1 MRPELSC
8 AKFCTDSASQPASH
22 SVKYV
27 HHVQFVVTAGE
38 SYNREETTTDDNERL
53 VTYSSEAFAVE
64 AAAAAAPINDWMAPN
79 GLLYSHWGV
88 QHHK

>member
-1 MRPELSC
+1 MRNSVQTLP
-8 AKFCTDSASQPASH
+8 ASQPVSH

-27 HHVQFVVTAGE
+27 HHVQFVVTADE
-38 SYNREETTTDDNERL
+38 SYNREETTTTDDNERL

-64 AAAAAAPINDWMAPN
+64 AAAAAPINDWMAPN

>member
-1 MRPELSC
+1 MCEILYRLC
-8 AKFCTDSASQPASH
+8 QPVSH

-64 AAAAAAPINDWMAPN
+64 AAAAGTDNDPINDWMAPN

>member
-1 MRPELSC
+1 MRNSVQTLP
-8 AKFCTDSASQPASH
+8 ASQTVSH

-64 AAAAAAPINDWMAPN
+64 AAAAPINDWMAPN